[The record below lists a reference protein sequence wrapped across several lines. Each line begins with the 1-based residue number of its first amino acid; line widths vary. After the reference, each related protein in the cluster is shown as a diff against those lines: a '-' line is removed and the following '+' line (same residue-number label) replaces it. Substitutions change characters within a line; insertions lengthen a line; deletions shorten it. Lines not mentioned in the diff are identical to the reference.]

1 MGTQSWEIRS
11 QRRRTIDVKKMIS
24 KVRGFVDRYKK
35 EKWFRYLLIITIL
48 VILAVIVS
56 TVDDIRHKDEK
67 PPDSGEQSI
76 VSDFIEDSAVHI
88 MLICVIGGGI
98 AYVKHADELK
108 LKEKK

>member
-1 MGTQSWEIRS
+1 M
-11 QRRRTIDVKKMIS
+11 KKMIS

-35 EKWFRYLLIITIL
+35 EKWFRYIVLITIL

-76 VSDFIEDSAVHI
+76 VLDIIEDSSVHLL
-88 MLICVIGGGI
+88 LICVIGGGL
-98 AYVKHADELK
+98 AYAKHADELK

>member
-1 MGTQSWEIRS
+1 M
-11 QRRRTIDVKKMIS
+11 KKMIS

-56 TVDDIRHKDEK
+56 AVDDLRHKDEK
-67 PPDSGEQSI
+67 PPDNGEQSI
-76 VSDFIEDSAVHI
+76 VMDIIEDSSVHLL
-88 MLICVIGGGI
+88 LICVISGGL
-98 AYVKHADELK
+98 AYARYAEELK